1 MQDNFSIRDWKNTKL
16 YKESYEGSLEEGM
29 PSQEEVMDFLR
40 SKGEETHY
48 LMDKP
53 VSTWDEYDL
62 SNWKAKKKRLGEQD
76 DFEADAD
83 EIEFEIPGD
92 ENAKPVV
99 DKELNKSLSKQDKI
113 IKQWQDIN
121 AQMQRNLKNFKEA
134 EDEDAKDMAK
144 LALKDL
150 TPAYR
155 AAKDAYEKLKGV
167 KL

>member
-92 ENAKPVV
+92 ENAKPVI
-99 DKELNKSLSKQDKI
+99 DKNLNKSLKSSNSGKI
-113 IKQWQDIN
+113 S
-121 AQMQRNLKNFKEA
+121 MLKCKEIL
-134 EDEDAKDMAK
+134 KTLRK
-144 LALKDL
+144 LVMKMLKIW
-150 TPAYR
+150 R
-155 AAKDAYEKLKGV
+155 K
-167 KL
+167 